1 MPGGEIEMFMEVL
14 LFTSMAIGWRIAS
27 CPTLRATFGA
37 GRGLTAS
44 SQAERGNMTTEEQID
59 AWRKQAQDDQ
69 QQAAEL
75 DAMEIV
81 SALFHWIVQDV
92 LHLEIGE

>member
-1 MPGGEIEMFMEVL
+1 
-14 LFTSMAIGWRIAS
+14 
-27 CPTLRATFGA
+27 
-37 GRGLTAS
+37 
-44 SQAERGNMTTEEQID
+44 MTTEEQID